1 MFARIYSL
9 SLILILGLLGSVSC
23 DRAEEYVEIKDSRTP
38 GRFSPVPQL
47 GLSFK
52 DRAGITSSSN
62 SSPESSKVSFFVK
75 MIGPKTLIDGEKSRF
90 DVFCKTLKVGKG
102 NPPFEWTKP
111 DEWNAVEGT
120 TMRIANFNFGPD
132 KKGECYFTVLPGG
145 GQLLANLNRW
155 RSQMGLPD
163 ATPEEA
169 EALPSRQFLFG
180 DGKYVEIEGSF
191 KGFGASDAEDGY
203 KMIGII
209 MPELQIGGLK

>member
-38 GRFSPVPQL
+38 GRFSPAPQL

-75 MIGPKTLIDGEKSRF
+75 MIGPKALIDGEKSRF

>member
-38 GRFSPVPQL
+38 GRFSPTPQL

-52 DRAGITSSSN
+52 DRVGITSSSN

>member
-38 GRFSPVPQL
+38 GRFSPTPQL

-52 DRAGITSSSN
+52 DRVGITSSSN

-75 MIGPKTLIDGEKSRF
+75 MIGPKALIDGEKNRF
-90 DVFCKTLKVGKG
+90 DAFCKTLKVGKG
-102 NPPFEWTKP
+102 KPPFEWTKP

-169 EALPSRQFLFG
+169 ESLPSRQFLFG